1 MTHSR
6 FFLGAC
12 LAAAFLALIRLAGE
26 GPGPA
31 MDPATHASRWT
42 STASLVRD
50 MERLS
55 SGEFEGRS
63 EEDGGAPRAAAWIE
77 ERFRQIGLKTAF
89 QPFEIVRR
97 ELADGNAVSV
107 DGRALE
113 AGKDFLPLTWSA
125 AGAAEG
131 TAAPGAGAGG
141 LAGRIAVEEV
151 GPAPGMMRTLDPP
164 LSERALRYQ
173 ERGAAGVVFVA
184 AAQDP
189 EAGAEAVWPTHL
201 PAHSMRRLAGLSGE
215 LEAWTR
221 RRIATGVQARAPR
234 PARALAIP
242 AVLLTAEAG
251 KRAFGGRTEGAK
263 AQLRVAFREMR
274 TPGVNVLADLPGA
287 GADERRLLVCA
298 HYDSH
303 GRDPLGRAYPGAC
316 DNASGVAVLLAV
328 AEAFARAPSRPAR
341 GVVFAAFGG
350 EELGLWGSRSFAA
363 NDVRV
368 PGRIVA
374 AFNVDMA
381 GRGAPDEMYVVGA
394 AHSPR
399 LAELAEIGLGRAGI
413 RTKTTID
420 FSFPNGSDHW
430 PLHHAG
436 VPAILVTSSRFPE
449 QDQLGDR
456 PELVSVEKVLRVT
469 TGVFAAAWRL
479 ADSPENL
486 PRPREVWI
494 KFPGER

>member
-1 MTHSR
+1 MTRSR

-12 LAAAFLALIRLAGE
+12 LAAAFLALFRLAAE
-26 GPGPA
+26 DPGRA
-31 MDPATHASRWT
+31 MDPAEHAGRWT
-42 STASLVRD
+42 STESLARD
-50 MERLS
+50 MERLAS
-55 SGEFEGRS
+55 AEFEGRS
-63 EEDGGAPRAAAWIE
+63 EEDGGAWRAAAWIE
-77 ERFRQIGLKTAF
+77 ERFRQIGLQTSF

-97 ELADGNAVSV
+97 ELAEGNAMSV
-107 DGRALE
+107 EGRALV

-131 TAAPGAGAGG
+131 PATTGG
-141 LAGRIAVEEV
+141 DGRRLDGRIAVETV
-151 GPAPGMMRTLDPP
+151 AAAPGMMRTLDPP

-173 ERGAAGVVFVA
+173 QRGAKGVVFVA
-184 AAQDP
+184 DEQDP
-189 EAGAEAVWPTHL
+189 EAGGEAVWPSHL
-201 PAHSMRRLAGLSGE
+201 PAHSMRRLAGLTGD

-234 PARALAIP
+234 PAGTLGIP
-242 AVLLTAEAG
+242 ALLVPAAAART
-251 KRAFGGRTEGAK
+251 AFGDRIEGAEIK
-263 AQLRVAFREMR
+263 LSVAFRVVR
-274 TPGVNVLADLPGA
+274 TPGVNVLADLPGT

-303 GRDPLGRAYPGAC
+303 GRDPRGRIYPGAC

-350 EELGLWGSRSFAA
+350 EELGLWGSRGFAA
-363 NDVRV
+363 QDVRV
-368 PGRIVA
+368 PGRILA
-374 AFNVDMA
+374 ALNIDMA
-381 GRGAPDEMYVVGA
+381 GRGPVDEMYVVGA

-399 LAELAEIGLGRAGI
+399 LAELAEIGLGRAGV
-413 RTKTTID
+413 RTKATID

-430 PLHHAG
+430 PLHRAG
-436 VPAILVTSSRFPE
+436 VPAVLVTSSRFPE
-449 QDQLGDR
+449 CDQLGDR
-456 PELVSVEKVLRVT
+456 PELVSIEKMLRVT

-486 PRPREVWI
+486 PRPKDVWV